1 MIRKFLQQVGI
12 STTEEEF
19 KEILKMTT
27 DDIRENRIKFG
38 KRTSLEQVI
47 TIAIRAY
54 GVMKKVA

>member
-1 MIRKFLQQVGI
+1 MIRKFLEQVGI
-12 STTEEEF
+12 NTTEEEL

-38 KRTSLEQVI
+38 KRTSLKQVI